1 MKKILAALTLSAAAS
16 FSANASYVQG
26 VTGADLAGIEV
37 TVQTATGGSE
47 SATWQATSATAGLAA
62 GTSDWFITLDGDT
75 FGDFDPVTG
84 DIYGLFSFFSGA
96 LDVVSI
102 TLNMVGTGLVFD
114 TEFGDASANGSGAG
128 RELVSDLPQYS
139 VSYSNLVEDELYSTL
154 TLSGFIDAGSFAGFL
169 TDVDAAAPAVPA
181 PAGLALIGLGLL
193 GMRTFRRT
201 K

>member
-16 FSANASYVQG
+16 FSANASYIQG

-37 TVQTATGGSE
+37 TVETVSGGSE
-47 SATWQATSATAGLAA
+47 SAIWQATTPTAGVAA
-62 GTSDWFITLDGDT
+62 GASDWFVTVNGDT
-75 FGDFDPVTG
+75 FGEYDPSTG
-84 DIYGLFSFFSGA
+84 DFYGLFIFFSGS
-96 LDVVSI
+96 LDVISV

-114 TEFGDASANGSGAG
+114 TEYGDASANGSGAG

-154 TLSGFIDAGSFAGFL
+154 TLSGFFDTASYTSFL

-181 PAGLALIGLGLL
+181 PAGLALLGLGLL
-193 GMRTFRRT
+193 GMRTFRRS